1 MTDNTNLSVVQDGTT
16 SIGLDPVSLAAVG
29 LTLSSTENTVEPISD
44 EFAAGFDIT
53 EASDFFFSNQNVFT
67 PIAGEIE
74 HSGTVTFSSGAGD
87 ITVGNFTIDFDPSRQ
102 TESTSG
108 FFVQNRVPGV
118 LPDGAILFDVGIPE
132 SVSISN
138 AESVST
144 SNGESVSAAEGKL
157 NLLGTDLLVAPEF
170 AAALLET
177 GLATDNLTGADIGDA
192 AVNAITDPIEETVYR
207 AQINDGTTSVA
218 LNTDLLSSAA
228 GLSVTGVENTVA
240 PVDGF
245 AVGFDITEGSQ
256 LILSADV
263 FADPN
268 DLTPEVGFADI
279 NHTGTVTFSSSAGDI
294 TVGDFSIGYDVSRQ
308 TEDTSGFFL
317 ENTVD
322 GVVPD
327 GAILFDV
334 GIPES
339 VRISDIDPLG
349 GSVDNFG
356 PVDLLV
362 APEFATLLSDA
373 GLAASDLTGADV
385 GDAATSFTYDVET
398 L

>member
-53 EASDFFFSNQNVFT
+53 EASDFFFSDKDGFT
-67 PIAGEIE
+67 PIAGEVE

-87 ITVGNFTIDFDPSRQ
+87 ITIGNFTIDFDPSRQ

-138 AESVST
+138 
-144 SNGESVSAAEGKL
+144 GESLSVAAGEL
-157 NLLGTDLLVAPEF
+157 NLLGPDLLVAPEF

-218 LNTDLLSSAA
+218 LDTDLLSSAA
-228 GLSVTGVENTVA
+228 RLSVTGVENTVPPA
-240 PVDGF
+240 EGF

-256 LILSADV
+256 LILSEDV
-263 FADPN
+263 FIDPN

-339 VRISDIDPLG
+339 VRISDIDPSS

-373 GLAASDLTGADV
+373 GLAARDLTGADV